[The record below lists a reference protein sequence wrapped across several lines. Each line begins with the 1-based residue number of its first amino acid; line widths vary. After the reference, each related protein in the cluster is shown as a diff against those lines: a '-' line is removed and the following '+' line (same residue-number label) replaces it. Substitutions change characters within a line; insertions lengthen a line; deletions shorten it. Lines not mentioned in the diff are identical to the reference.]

1 MKESALC
8 SLVILMAVAVV
19 SSLVVGLLRTHA
31 EVLRR
36 LRARRRHLRRGRHL
50 APRPRGRSARGPP
63 TAAEPTI
70 RADLRHVVRGGP
82 ARRRLDSLPA
92 DLVGVDARGD
102 AVHVG
107 VAGNGRLTLL
117 AFLSSGCT
125 TCAGFWDAFHEGRAL
140 VLDGGA
146 RPRIVVVTKSPEH
159 EHVGAV
165 ATRPPA
171 GGTVVMSSD
180 AWTDY
185 RVPASPY
192 FVLVDG
198 MHGVIGEGSAASFA
212 QLAGLLDRA
221 TTDLGVAP
229 QAAPSAAQRV
239 EDRIDLDL
247 LRAGITPGHSSLYD
261 WTSPES
267 DADATRAAALVAA
280 PPAALRSLWSPVS
293 RCFPASTRSGSGA
306 DPR

>member
-1 MKESALC
+1 VLVLA
-8 SLVILMAVAVV
+8 LVILMAVVLGV
-19 SSLVVGLLRTHA
+19 LVVLVIGLLRTHA

-36 LRARRRHLRRGRHL
+36 LHELGAGIYDDAP
-50 APRPRGRSARGPP
+50 APRP
-63 TAAEPTI
+63 AEPTV
-70 RADLRHVVRGGP
+70 RADIASRVTAGVSPPGD
-82 ARRRLDSLPA
+82 ALDSLPA

-146 RPRIVVVTKSPEH
+146 RPRVVVVTKSPEH

-180 AWTDY
+180 AWNDY

-198 MHGVIGEGSAASFA
+198 AHGVIGEGSAASFS

-229 QAAPSAAQRV
+229 PAGPSAAQRL
-239 EDRIDLDL
+239 EDRIDGDL
-247 LRAGITPGHSSLYD
+247 LRAGITPGHSSLYE
-261 WTSPES
+261 WTPSEP
-267 DADATRAAALVAA
+267 DA
-280 PPAALRSLWSPVS
+280 
-293 RCFPASTRSGSGA
+293 
-306 DPR
+306 